1 MTSRDGVFAAG
12 DIVHKPQT
20 VVLAMRE
27 GKKTALAIDAYVRA
41 VRLLQ
46 AAKK

>member
-1 MTSRDGVFAAG
+1 MTSMAGVFAAG

-27 GKKTALAIDAYVRA
+27 GRKVADSIDAYIQA
-41 VRLLQ
+41 KRLLSGISQ
-46 AAKK
+46 

>member
-1 MTSRDGVFAAG
+1 MTSKAGVFAAG

-27 GKKTALAIDAYVRA
+27 GRRVGQSIDEYIRA
-41 VRLLQ
+41 KRLMD
-46 AAKK
+46 ATRE